1 MKVEIK
7 VPNVTLEEQNGTLM
21 HWFKNDGDQVKEKE
35 EIADAMI
42 GKLTVTIESP
52 ASGKLNI
59 IVKENE
65 EIKQGQVIGTVEI

>member
-7 VPNVTLEEQNGTLM
+7 VPNVSLEEQNGTLM

-42 GKLTVTIESP
+42 GKLP
-52 ASGKLNI
+52 
-59 IVKENE
+59 
-65 EIKQGQVIGTVEI
+65 

>member
-7 VPNVTLEEQNGTLM
+7 VPNVSLEEQNGTLM

-42 GKLTVTIESP
+42 GKLTVTIEAP
-52 ASGKLNI
+52 ATGKLHI
-59 IVKENE
+59 LVKENE
-65 EIKQGQVIGTVEI
+65 VVTQGQVIGTVET

>member
-7 VPNVTLEEQNGTLM
+7 VPKVTVEDQSGTLT
-21 HWFKNDGDQVKEKE
+21 HWFKKDGEQVKEKE
-35 EIADAMI
+35 EIADVMI

-65 EIKQGQVIGTVEI
+65 VITQGQLIGTVET